1 MNFVGNLW
9 WRKLGVETRLS
20 SKVGDIME
28 ALIRGA
34 SKFKSTSLI
43 NLQKSSGFIVTKGPV
58 DGRDGWL
65 GGGTGGGHHGC
76 FQVHRLSISSVEINS
91 SRYLQQNL

>member
-1 MNFVGNLW
+1 
-9 WRKLGVETRLS
+9 
-20 SKVGDIME
+20 ME
-28 ALIRGA
+28 GA
-34 SKFKSTSLI
+34 SKLKSTSLI
-43 NLQKSSGFIVTKGPV
+43 NLHKSSGFIVTKGPV

>member
-1 MNFVGNLW
+1 M
-9 WRKLGVETRLS
+9 
-20 SKVGDIME
+20 
-28 ALIRGA
+28 
-34 SKFKSTSLI
+34 
-43 NLQKSSGFIVTKGPV
+43 TKGPV

-91 SRYLQQNL
+91 SRYLQQNFINISTFLSGIYIAEVILEGQVLTKFF